1 METSPLQG
9 PRCICKSHQ
18 GHKDGAPHAATW
30 KLHTHIWP
38 HASGKENWV
47 PPGTRRLGLRSLSQ
61 ATS

>member
-30 KLHTHIWP
+30 KLHTYLAP
-38 HASGKENWV
+38 RVRQGKLGPSRHSKAGTEKSL
-47 PPGTRRLGLRSLSQ
+47 PGD
-61 ATS
+61 